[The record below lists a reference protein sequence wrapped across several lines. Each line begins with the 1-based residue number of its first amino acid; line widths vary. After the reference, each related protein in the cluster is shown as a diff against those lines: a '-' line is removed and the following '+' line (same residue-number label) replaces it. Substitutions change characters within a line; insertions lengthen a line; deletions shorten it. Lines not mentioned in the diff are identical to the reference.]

1 MKSILITFSTLF
13 CVLFVVSS
21 ATAIPQIQSNFIL
34 DEINEI
40 ENIKTK
46 LQNKVVEINEL
57 ISNKIQNILNL
68 GIIEKLINLLTRL
81 LEIILNIASFI
92 STFLSIGGQI
102 LSFVNQI
109 IYILETTINII
120 NWIIDF
126 INPENI
132 LLNK

>member
-1 MKSILITFSTLF
+1 MKSILITFSTLL
-13 CVLFVVSS
+13 CVLFVISS
-21 ATAIPQIQSNFIL
+21 ATAIPQIQSKFVL
-34 DEINEI
+34 DEIDEI

-46 LQNKVVEINEL
+46 LQNKIVEINEL
-57 ISNKIQNILNL
+57 ISNKIKNILNL

-81 LEIILNIASFI
+81 LEIILNLASFI

-109 IYILETTINII
+109 IYILETIINII